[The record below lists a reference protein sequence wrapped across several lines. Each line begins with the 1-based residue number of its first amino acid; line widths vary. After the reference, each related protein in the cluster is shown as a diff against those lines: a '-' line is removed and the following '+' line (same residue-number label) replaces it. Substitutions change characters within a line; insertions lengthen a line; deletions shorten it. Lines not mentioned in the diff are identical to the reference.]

1 MAKFQINNGVIES
14 VIEISK
20 QAGLVIMDI
29 YKTDF
34 NIKFKNDKSPVTEAD
49 TRANDIITAG
59 LLKMAPNIP
68 ILSEE
73 GENVSFE
80 ERTKW
85 DSFWMVDPLDGTKE
99 YIKKNDE
106 FTVNIAYMQNNLP
119 VFGVVY
125 APALDELYWG
135 SIEKGA
141 YKSFAGNAF
150 NPIRVKSQLSDPVKL
165 ATSRSHP
172 SPKMD
177 KFLAQFKKIDL
188 HPMGSSLKICSV
200 ADGRVHFYPRLG
212 PTMEWDTAASHA
224 VIKAAGGE
232 IIKYGTNKPLEYNKE
247 DLLNPEFI
255 AGNMQNIQSLKCET
269 VFDGNNDSA

>member
-1 MAKFQINNGVIES
+1 MANFQITNDIIQIVIK
-14 VIEISK
+14 IAK
-20 QAGLVIMDI
+20 QAGLVIMDV

-34 NIKFKNDKSPVTEAD
+34 EIKIKTDKSPVTEAD
-49 TRANDIITAG
+49 TRANEIIFNG
-59 LLKMAPNIP
+59 LIKINPDIP

-73 GENVSFE
+73 GRNIPYE
-80 ERTKW
+80 ERSKW
-85 DSFWMVDPLDGTKE
+85 DSFWLVDPLDGTKE

-119 VFGVVY
+119 IFGVVY

-135 SIEKGA
+135 SVEMGA
-141 YKSFAGNAF
+141 YKSIAGETYNQINVRAYL
-150 NPIRVKSQLSDPVKL
+150 NSPVQI

-177 KFLAQFKKIDL
+177 KFLSQFEKNDL

-212 PTMEWDTAASHA
+212 PTMEWDTGASHA

-255 AGNMQNIQSLKCET
+255 AGNLNSIESL
-269 VFDGNNDSA
+269 N

>member
-1 MAKFQINNGVIES
+1 MIEKFQITNEIIQS
-14 VIEISK
+14 VIKIAK
-20 QAGLVIMDI
+20 QAGLVIMDV

-34 NIKFKNDKSPVTEAD
+34 DIQIKSDKSPVTEAD
-49 TRANDIITAG
+49 TRANKIIFDG
-59 LLKMAPNIP
+59 LLKIAPDIP

-73 GENVSFE
+73 GRDIPYE
-80 ERTKW
+80 ERSNW
-85 DSFWMVDPLDGTKE
+85 ESFWLVDPLDGTKE

-119 VFGVVY
+119 IFGVVY

-135 SIEKGA
+135 SVEKGA
-141 YKSFAGNAF
+141 YKSIAGEAY
-150 NPIRVKSQLSDPVKL
+150 SQINVRTQLNGPVQI
-165 ATSRSHP
+165 ASSRSHP

-177 KFLAQFKKIDL
+177 KFLSQFEKNDL

-212 PTMEWDTAASHA
+212 PTMEWDTGASHA

-255 AGNMQNIQSLKCET
+255 AGNLNSIESL
-269 VFDGNNDSA
+269 N

>member
-1 MAKFQINNGVIES
+1 MTAKFQINNELIQS
-14 VIEISK
+14 VIKIAKE
-20 QAGLVIMDI
+20 AGAIIMDV

-34 NIKFKNDKSPVTEAD
+34 DIQIKNDKSPVTEAD
-49 TRANDIITAG
+49 TRANGIITAG
-59 LLKMAPNIP
+59 LLKIAPDIP
-68 ILSEE
+68 VLSEE
-73 GENVSFE
+73 GRDIPFE
-80 ERTKW
+80 ERSIW
-85 DSFWMVDPLDGTKE
+85 ESFWLVDPLDGTKE

-125 APALDELYWG
+125 APALNEMYWG

-141 YKSFAGNAF
+141 FKSVAGDSF
-150 NPIRVKSQLSDPVKL
+150 NPIRVKSQLNNPVQI

-172 SPKMD
+172 SSKMD
-177 KFLAQFKKIDL
+177 NFLAQFDTFDL
-188 HPMGSSLKICSV
+188 HRMGSSLKICSV

-212 PTMEWDTAASHA
+212 PTMEWDTGASHA

-232 IIKYGTNKPLEYNKE
+232 LIKYGTNLSLKYNKE

-255 AGNMQNIQSLKCET
+255 AGNLDSIESL
-269 VFDGNNDSA
+269 N

>member
-1 MAKFQINNGVIES
+1 MIQS
-14 VIEISK
+14 VIKIAK
-20 QAGLVIMDI
+20 QAGLVIMEV

-34 NIKFKNDKSPVTEAD
+34 DIQIKNDKSPVTEAD
-49 TRANDIITAG
+49 TRANEIIIDG
-59 LLKMAPNIP
+59 LLKITPDIP

-73 GENVSFE
+73 GRDIPYE
-80 ERTKW
+80 ERSKW
-85 DSFWMVDPLDGTKE
+85 ESFWLVDPLDGTKE

-119 VFGVVY
+119 IFGVVY

-135 SIEKGA
+135 NVEKGA
-141 YKSFAGNAF
+141 YKSIAGKTYNKI
-150 NPIRVKSQLSDPVKL
+150 NVRTQLNSPVQI

-177 KFLAQFKKIDL
+177 KFLSQFKSNDL

-212 PTMEWDTAASHA
+212 PTMEWDTGASHA

-232 IIKYGTNKPLEYNKE
+232 IIKYGTNKPLKYNKE

-255 AGNMQNIQSLKCET
+255 AGNLNSIESL
-269 VFDGNNDSA
+269 N

>member
-1 MAKFQINNGVIES
+1 MANFQINNGVIES

-49 TRANDIITAG
+49 TRANDIITAE
-59 LLKMAPNIP
+59 LLKIAPDIP

-73 GENVSFE
+73 GRDIPFE
-80 ERTKW
+80 ERSKW
-85 DSFWMVDPLDGTKE
+85 ESFWLVDPLDGTKE
-99 YIKKNDE
+99 FIKRNDE

-141 YKSFAGNAF
+141 YKSFAGNSF
-150 NPIRVKSQLSDPVKL
+150 NPIRVKSQLSNPVQL

-172 SPKMD
+172 SPEMD

-255 AGNMQNIQSLKCET
+255 AGNLNSIESL
-269 VFDGNNDSA
+269 N

>member
-1 MAKFQINNGVIES
+1 MLFRS
-14 VIEISK
+14 
-20 QAGLVIMDI
+20 
-29 YKTDF
+29 
-34 NIKFKNDKSPVTEAD
+34 
-49 TRANDIITAG
+49 
-59 LLKMAPNIP
+59 
-68 ILSEE
+68 
-73 GENVSFE
+73 
-80 ERTKW
+80 
-85 DSFWMVDPLDGTKE
+85 
-99 YIKKNDE
+99 
-106 FTVNIAYMQNNLP
+106 
-119 VFGVVY
+119 GVVY

-135 SIEKGA
+135 NIEKGA
-141 YKSFAGNAF
+141 YKSFAGNSL
-150 NPIRVKSQLSDPVKL
+150 NPIRVKSQLSNPVQL

-177 KFLAQFKKIDL
+177 KFLAQFKKFDL

-255 AGNMQNIQSLKCET
+255 AGNLNSIESL
-269 VFDGNNDSA
+269 N

>member
-1 MAKFQINNGVIES
+1 LTADFQITNELIQS
-14 VIEISK
+14 VIKIAK
-20 QAGLVIMDI
+20 QAGAVIMDV

-34 NIKFKNDKSPVTEAD
+34 DIQIKIDKSPVTEAD
-49 TRANDIITAG
+49 TKANQVIDDG
-59 LLKMAPNIP
+59 LLKITPDIP

-73 GENVSFE
+73 GRDIPFE
-80 ERTKW
+80 ERSKW
-85 DSFWMVDPLDGTKE
+85 ESFWLVDPLDGTKE

-135 SIEKGA
+135 SVEKGA
-141 YKSFAGNAF
+141 YKSIAGDSF
-150 NPIRVKSQLSDPVKL
+150 NPIRVKSQLNNPVQI

-172 SPKMD
+172 SSKMD
-177 KFLAQFKKIDL
+177 NFLAQFDTFDL
-188 HPMGSSLKICSV
+188 HRMGSSLKICSV

-212 PTMEWDTAASHA
+212 PTMEWDTGASHA

-232 IIKYGTNKPLEYNKE
+232 LIKYGTNLSLKYNKE

-255 AGNMQNIQSLKCET
+255 AGNMNSIESL
-269 VFDGNNDSA
+269 N